1 MFDKIRIQ
9 NFKCFEDSTIELAK
23 LNVLTGENS
32 AGKSSIIQ
40 AVLLLLQNHDSVHRN
55 RRNALNGH
63 YVNLGQYSDVKN
75 MYTRGDLCVQG
86 FLSKGD
92 KIEDIRITEDGSV
105 ARFMDGKDAEVIYL
119 VADRIGVRNE
129 YERNEQGIDKIGIQ
143 GEYAF
148 DYLSEFKMENIE
160 EEDFIKD
167 SSSGKNLGNQVDY
180 WLEYLTGYSV
190 KAEKIEGTSIV
201 KVSYQTPKSIK
212 ELRPRHVGT
221 GVSYLATV
229 IIAALSCTKES
240 ILIVENPEIHLH
252 PKAQSRFVELF
263 TFLASKGLQIIIETH
278 SDHIINGI
286 RKEIKKDK
294 IALDD
299 TNIYF
304 IKKDA
309 RDIAVPVKMQLNK
322 SGTITNQEKGFF
334 DQFDDDLDIL
344 LGLDLYE

>member
-1 MFDKIRIQ
+1 MYDEITIR
-9 NFKCFEDSTIELAK
+9 NFKCFEDSTIKLTR

-40 AVLLLLQNHDSVHRN
+40 AMLLLLQNRGGIRGNV
-55 RRNALNGH
+55 LNGH
-63 YVNLGQYSDVKN
+63 FVKLGQYHDIKN
-75 MYTRGDLCVQG
+75 VYTRGYVYVG
-86 FLSKGD
+86 GLSKNTGENEY
-92 KIEDIRITEDGSV
+92 IQISEEDVVLKRE
-105 ARFMDGKDAEVIYL
+105 AEAEIIYL

-129 YERNEQGIDKIGIQ
+129 YDRNEQGIDKIGIQ

-148 DYLSEFKMENIE
+148 DYLSEYKMENLSE
-160 EEDFIKD
+160 ECFVKD
-167 SSSGKNLGNQVDY
+167 ASVGKNLGNQVDY

-201 KVSYQTPKSIK
+201 KVSYQTKNSIK

-240 ILIVENPEIHLH
+240 LLIIENPEIHLH

-263 TFLASKGLQIIIETH
+263 TFLASKGLQIVIETH

-294 IALDD
+294 IALEDV
-299 TNIYF
+299 NIYF
-304 IKKDA
+304 VKKDE
-309 RDIAVPVKMQLNK
+309 RDIAVPVTMQLNK
-322 SGTITNQEKGFF
+322 SGTIINEEKGFF